1 MHTYLEQQLTIIFT
15 CMDIKEVV
23 LRIITIMFI
32 LTVASLIF
40 ISMLDNKVI
49 MQQPWALRSPVV

>member
-1 MHTYLEQQLTIIFT
+1 MHTSLEQQLTIIFT

-49 MQQPWALRSPVV
+49 MQQPWALQSLVV